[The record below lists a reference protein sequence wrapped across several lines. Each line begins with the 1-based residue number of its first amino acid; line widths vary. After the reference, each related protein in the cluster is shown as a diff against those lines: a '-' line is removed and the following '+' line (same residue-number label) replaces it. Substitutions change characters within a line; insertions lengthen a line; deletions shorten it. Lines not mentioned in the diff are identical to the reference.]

1 MKRIAT
7 MFAAMAGLSGCGLH
21 PLYVGGSNGSV
32 ARSLAGVLVTPIEGR
47 AGYLMRNAL
56 NDRLATSGPVRY
68 RLDVTLDDRI
78 QGFGVR
84 RDDAITRERRSLRA
98 RFQLVDASRGTVLL
112 DATAGSDAGID
123 AVSSEFA
130 TIAGENTALENLS
143 QTVADQIVA
152 RIALYAQ
159 RSGEQ

>member
-1 MKRIAT
+1 MKRFAT
-7 MFAAMAGLSGCGLH
+7 MLTAVLGLSGCGLH
-21 PLYVGGSNGSV
+21 PLYTGGSNGPV
-32 ARSLAGVLVTPIEGR
+32 ARALAGVSVTPIEGT

-98 RFQLVDASRGTVLL
+98 RFQLVDASRGTVVL

-123 AVSSEFA
+123 AVSSEYA